1 MKTKTAQT
9 EKKNNN
15 LCMGF
20 FGGMAI
26 ALSLTAAVFLL
37 CAVLITYTD
46 MTENSVGVISVAV
59 SAISSFIV
67 GFKTAAKAEK
77 GGIVYGFVSALIYIA
92 FVLLVVSTAQKEM
105 VFSTKR
111 IISVIISLIC
121 GSTGGILGINA
132 KK

>member
-1 MKTKTAQT
+1 MKPKTAQA

-26 ALSLTAAVFLL
+26 ALALTAAVFLL

-46 MTENSVGVISVAV
+46 MTENSVGIISVAV
-59 SAISSFIV
+59 SAASAFIV
-67 GFKTAAKAEK
+67 GFKTASKAEK
-77 GGIVYGFVSALIYIA
+77 GGIVYGLVSALIYIA

-121 GSTGGILGINA
+121 GSTGGILGINT

>member
-26 ALSLTAAVFLL
+26 ALLFTAAVFLL

-46 MTENSVGVISVAV
+46 MTENSVSVISVAV
-59 SAISSFIV
+59 SAISAFIV

-111 IISVIISLIC
+111 VISVIISLIC
-121 GSTGGILGINA
+121 GSTGGILGINT